1 MLQDA
6 LRDKCLTSLCNYN
19 VTLEEMRNV
28 SDIIVGLLEAPP
40 ELHSKLVAACPTI
53 GGTGEELVTYNEACF
68 DGLKALWARK
78 WTTRQER
85 GLKEQQDVLVED
97 NEEQQLPKHE
107 QDKLLRFAAGETRA
121 ARMPARKSS
130 GP

>member
-1 MLQDA
+1 LQPFGVFERVLAHPNNADVKRKFSMLQDA

-78 WTTRQER
+78 
-85 GLKEQQDVLVED
+85 
-97 NEEQQLPKHE
+97 
-107 QDKLLRFAAGETRA
+107 
-121 ARMPARKSS
+121 
-130 GP
+130 